1 MPSIT
6 YHAPT
11 GPLALEADGDGR
23 LTRVGFGE
31 AAAESEPEALA
42 AAVAAFDAY
51 FAGDPAAL
59 RALPVDL
66 AGTPFQE
73 AVWERL
79 REIPAG
85 ETMTYTALAA
95 AVGRPGAIR
104 AVGAA
109 VGRTPVPVVVPCH
122 RVVGADGSLTG
133 YAGGLEMKA
142 ALLAHE
148 QGVMPLAA
156 G

>member
-1 MPSIT
+1 MPSTT

-11 GPLALEADGDGR
+11 GPLALHGDADGT
-23 LTRVGFGE
+23 LTAIGFGP
-31 AAAESEPEALA
+31 AATESQPEALA
-42 AAVAAFDAY
+42 GAVAAFDAY

-66 AGTPFQE
+66 GGTPFQQ

-85 ETMTYTALAA
+85 ETLTYTALAEA
-95 AVGRPGAIR
+95 IGRPGAVR

-122 RVVGADGSLTG
+122 RVVGSDGSLTG

-148 QGVMPLAA
+148 GVRRPAA
-156 G
+156 D